1 MKMYSLDDL
10 NIFKKKYR
18 LFLILFYASIVLLIA
33 IFVVSLCFT
42 NYKNYLY
49 FEIFGGVLLAVF
61 IFLSILF
68 YSRFSDYKRY
78 INHYTSVFL
87 EKKTYIN
94 GILIS
99 ISNHIITLDDNIR
112 VREVCFDID
121 NNKATYYVLSIFNI
135 DNVNLNN
142 RYNVLLADHFI
153 RSFNHEI

>member
-1 MKMYSLDDL
+1 MYSLDDL

-94 GILIS
+94 GTLIS

-135 DNVNLNN
+135 DNVKINN

>member
-1 MKMYSLDDL
+1 MYSLDDL

-18 LFLILFYASIVLLIA
+18 LFLILFYACIVLLVA

-49 FEIFGGVLLAVF
+49 FEIFGGVLLAIF

-78 INHYTSVFL
+78 INHYTSVLL

-112 VREVCFDID
+112 VREVGFDID

-142 RYNVLLADHFI
+142 KYNVLLADHFI